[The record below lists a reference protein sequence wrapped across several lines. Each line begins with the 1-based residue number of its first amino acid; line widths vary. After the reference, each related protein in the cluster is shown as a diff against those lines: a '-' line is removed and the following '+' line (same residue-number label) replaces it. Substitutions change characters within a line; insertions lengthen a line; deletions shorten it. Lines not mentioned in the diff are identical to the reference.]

1 MAAFDLE
8 ATYLAVDGRGGVV
21 QLPVGPDFW
30 PTIDRNEALE
40 DASLLGVFP
49 MTGDWA
55 HWEMH
60 PSGDEVLV
68 LLDGAAT
75 MIFEEAGAE
84 RRTEMLSGTTLI
96 VPAGTWHRALVTA
109 PGRLLALT
117 YGKGTEHRP
126 V

>member
-1 MAAFDLE
+1 VPAFDLE
-8 ATYLAVDGRGGVV
+8 TTYLAVDGRGGVV
-21 QLPVGPDFW
+21 ELPVGPKFW
-30 PTIDRNEALE
+30 ETIGDNEALHG
-40 DASLLGVFP
+40 ASLLGVYP
-49 MTGDWA
+49 MKGDWA

-60 PSGDEVLV
+60 PAGDEVLV

-75 MIFEEAGAE
+75 MIFDESGAE
-84 RRTEMLSGTTLI
+84 RRIEMKAGRTLV
-96 VPAGTWHRALVTA
+96 VPAGTWHRALVAT

>member
-1 MAAFDLE
+1 MATFDLE
-8 ATYLAVDGRGGVV
+8 TTYLAVDGRGGVV
-21 QLPVGPDFW
+21 RLPVGPDFW
-30 PTIDRNEALE
+30 RTIDRNEALE
-40 DASLLGVFP
+40 EASLLGVFP
-49 MTGDWA
+49 MQGDWA

-60 PSGDEVLV
+60 PADDEVLV

-75 MIFEEAGAE
+75 MIFEDAGAQ
-84 RRTEMLSGTTLI
+84 RRIEMKAGTTLV
-96 VPAGTWHRALVTA
+96 VPAGTWHRALVAA

>member
-8 ATYLAVDGRGGVV
+8 TTYLAVDGRGDVV
-21 QLPVGPDFW
+21 ELPVGPDFW
-30 PTIDRNEALE
+30 RTIDRNEALE
-40 DASLLGVFP
+40 DASLLGVYP
-49 MTGDWA
+49 MKGDWA

-60 PSGDEVLV
+60 PAGDEVLV

-84 RRTEMLSGTTLI
+84 RRMEMKAGTTLV
-96 VPAGTWHRALVTA
+96 VPAGTWHRALVRV

-126 V
+126 L